1 MRRWRATLVVMA
13 LLPGAGSGA
22 WAATCEEAATQAEVT
37 HNLPAGLLRAI
48 GQVESGRSNPAGGPR
63 IAWPWA
69 VGEVAGGRLF
79 DSADQALTWARAR
92 MSAGNR
98 SIDIGCFQINMLHH
112 PTAFTSLDEGFDPT
126 ANAQVAARL
135 LTNLQGRL
143 GSWEAA
149 AAAYHSSTP
158 ARGAAYFQRVLAAWR
173 GPAAVA
179 AWTGAGGPNVR
190 APSMGRLSAGGG
202 ASPARAAL
210 QKGDS
215 QFGVPPWARRAE
227 AVAPSATRVIRL
239 IGGMMVHTPG
249 QGPQIIRG
257 FGSGAG

>member
-1 MRRWRATLVVMA
+1 MA
-13 LLPGAGSGA
+13 LVPGLGANLGA

-48 GQVESGRSNPAGGPR
+48 GQVESGRNNPAGGPR

-135 LTNLQGRL
+135 LTTLRERL

-179 AWTGAGGPNVR
+179 AWTGAGSPIVG
-190 APSMGRLSAGGG
+190 SLSAGGG
-202 ASPARAAL
+202 TGGGALSAQAAL

-215 QFGVPPWARRAE
+215 QLGVPPWARRAE
-227 AVAPSATRVIRL
+227 PMAPPTTRVIRL

-249 QGPQIIRG
+249 QGPRIIRG